1 MTHSSRPVCAAA
13 GAGGEQ
19 KPDAGAKPEADDAY
33 LSFLEDMKELGA
45 IQDQ

>member
-1 MTHSSRPVCAAA
+1 MTAEA
-13 GAGGEQ
+13 EQ
-19 KPDAGAKPEADDAY
+19 KNTDAKPETDEAY

>member
-1 MTHSSRPVCAAA
+1 VSAEA
-13 GAGGEQ
+13 EQ
-19 KPDAGAKPEADDAY
+19 KSEAKPETDEAY